1 MTSNEKLCEN
11 LRHGIYFDGYDLLSD
26 KTNGIMKEGAAR
38 IKRQAAEIESL
49 TAERDRLRAA
59 LKHPLL
65 NQVLGD
71 IEDSDANGYTWGAA
85 MAWIDLR
92 DDVLKG
98 A

>member
-11 LRHGIYFDGYDLLSD
+11 LRHGIYFDGYDILSD

-49 TAERDRLRAA
+49 TAERDRLRSAMQA
-59 LKHPLL
+59 SIKIL
-65 NQVLGD
+65 
-71 IEDSDANGYTWGAA
+71 DANLGRQEEKLYDIKPILLAA
-85 MAWIDLR
+85 MR
-92 DDVLKG
+92 NG